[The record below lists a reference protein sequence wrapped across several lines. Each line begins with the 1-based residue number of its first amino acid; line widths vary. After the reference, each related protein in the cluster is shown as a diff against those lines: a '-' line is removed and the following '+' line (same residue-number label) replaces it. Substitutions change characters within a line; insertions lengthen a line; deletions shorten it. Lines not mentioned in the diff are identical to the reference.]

1 MDELANNNLA
11 PVFIGGGMTHLLQPT
26 DTSHKE
32 TVQKHKEK
40 VQKFKERA
48 EQMRVERAEQIRV
61 ERQMMKERAE
71 QFWKEMEVVRPL
83 CVVDPFTP
91 ILQMNQDEVPVWF
104 SSQTEE
110 ETDLKQAEEKTRDGH
125 EHEGGEE
132 HTEAAQTQ
140 TEKKKEE

>member
-26 DTSHKE
+26 DISHKE

-48 EQMRVERAEQIRV
+48 EQMRVERAHPIRV

-71 QFWKEMEVVRPL
+71 QFWKEMEV
-83 CVVDPFTP
+83 
-91 ILQMNQDEVPVWF
+91 E
-104 SSQTEE
+104 
-110 ETDLKQAEEKTRDGH
+110 DLKQAEEKTRDGH

>member
-26 DTSHKE
+26 DISHKE
-32 TVQKHKEK
+32 TVQKNKEK

-48 EQMRVERAEQIRV
+48 EQIRV
-61 ERQMMKERAE
+61 ERQLMKERAE
-71 QFWKEMEVVRPL
+71 QILEM
-83 CVVDPFTP
+83 
-91 ILQMNQDEVPVWF
+91 QDEIPVWF

-132 HTEAAQTQ
+132 HTEAAHDERFRITLVDKEGLDRFFPQTQ